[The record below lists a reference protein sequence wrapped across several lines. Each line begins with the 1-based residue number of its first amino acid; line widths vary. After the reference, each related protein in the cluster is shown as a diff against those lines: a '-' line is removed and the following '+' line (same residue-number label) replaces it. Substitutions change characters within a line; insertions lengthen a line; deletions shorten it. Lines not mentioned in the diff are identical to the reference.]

1 MSNQGGRNTNPGVK
15 LSVTALE
22 VAIVALSLVGW
33 MSGRVEA
40 FSSGPV
46 HPSKFPAPALVA
58 EETRQPGY
66 DDFLRLIFVNIPPPG
81 PPTVGGPDA
90 YRVFFGATAYYEPP
104 VTISQIAI
112 FSGIPVHSDRTLIA
126 MRCIPPKIL
135 PSRLADPALATWP
148 NLITR
153 IREDYETHPPTPGTA
168 DEAIE
173 EIAESFDDSPSEI
186 LTQPLAYALGIGE
199 KFFEP
204 YPPLG
209 ITDMQMQ
216 NQMSMRFGTFTSFIG
231 LGYAAEGTASSPSFD
246 AAQTMDSLATPDFIL
261 KNVTLAQAGCH
272 CIEVPPTVPNRD
284 NLKLDPDFILKKG
297 GNGSCVEANLWA
309 QDDPY

>member
-1 MSNQGGRNTNPGVK
+1 MCNRNGQHSNPKAK
-15 LSVTALE
+15 LSVMALE
-22 VAIVALSLVGW
+22 VAVVAVSLVGW
-33 MSGRVEA
+33 MSGRAEA
-40 FSSGPV
+40 FSSGRV
-46 HPSKFPAPALVA
+46 RPSKFLAPALVA
-58 EETRQPGY
+58 EKTRQPGY
-66 DDFLRLIFVNIPPPG
+66 DDFLRLIFANIPLPG
-81 PPTVGGPDA
+81 PPTVGGRDA

-104 VTISQIAI
+104 VTISQIAN

-168 DEAIE
+168 DEAID
-173 EIAESFDDSPSEI
+173 EIAESFDDPSSVI
-186 LTQPLAYALGIGE
+186 LTQPLAYALSIGE

-209 ITDMQMQ
+209 ITEMQMQ
-216 NQMSMRFGTFTSFIG
+216 DQMGTRFGTFTSFIG

-246 AAQTMDSLATPDFIL
+246 AAQTMDSLAIPDFIL
-261 KNVTLAQAGCH
+261 KNVTLEQAGCH

>member
-90 YRVFFGATAYYEPP
+90 YRVF
-104 VTISQIAI
+104 
-112 FSGIPVHSDRTLIA
+112 
-126 MRCIPPKIL
+126 RCH
-135 PSRLADPALATWP
+135 RLL
-148 NLITR
+148 
-153 IREDYETHPPTPGTA
+153 
-168 DEAIE
+168 
-173 EIAESFDDSPSEI
+173 
-186 LTQPLAYALGIGE
+186 
-199 KFFEP
+199 
-204 YPPLG
+204 
-209 ITDMQMQ
+209 
-216 NQMSMRFGTFTSFIG
+216 
-231 LGYAAEGTASSPSFD
+231 
-246 AAQTMDSLATPDFIL
+246 
-261 KNVTLAQAGCH
+261 
-272 CIEVPPTVPNRD
+272 
-284 NLKLDPDFILKKG
+284 
-297 GNGSCVEANLWA
+297 
-309 QDDPY
+309 